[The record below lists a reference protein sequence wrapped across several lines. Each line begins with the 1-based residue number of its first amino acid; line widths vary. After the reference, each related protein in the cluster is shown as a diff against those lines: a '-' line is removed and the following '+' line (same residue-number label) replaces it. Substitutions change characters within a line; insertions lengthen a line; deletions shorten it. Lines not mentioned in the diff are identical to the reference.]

1 VAVHGYRVAVVTGAS
16 RGIGAAIVRALV
28 PLGIEVHAVAR
39 SKEKL
44 DRLAAE
50 TGCLPHAL
58 DLTDRAALHD
68 LFGRLEADILVNNLG
83 AVTTLKPTHEADPAD
98 LDAMIELNLATAC
111 QALRG
116 ALPGMIARDRGH
128 VFLLGSIAG
137 VHILPGLPVYGATK
151 AAIHSLTHGLRLELV
166 GKRIRVTEI
175 LPGRVETDIYVEAY
189 GGDRA
194 AAYERLF
201 DRYESLQP
209 EDVANGLVYALTAP
223 PHVNVSH
230 LEIVPTMQA
239 LGGNQFPATRG

>member
-1 VAVHGYRVAVVTGAS
+1 MAVNGYRTAVVTGAS
-16 RGIGAAIVRALV
+16 RGIGEAIVRALA
-28 PLGIEVHAVAR
+28 PLGLEVHAVAR
-39 SKEKL
+39 SRDKL

-50 TGCLPHAL
+50 TGCTPHAL

-68 LFGRLEADILVNNLG
+68 FFHGLEIDVLVNNLG

-98 LDAMIELNLATAC
+98 LDAMIELNLSTAF
-111 QALRG
+111 QALRA

-128 VFLLGSIAG
+128 VFLLGSVAG
-137 VHILPGLPVYGATK
+137 VHTLPGLPVYGATK

-175 LPGRVETDIYVEAY
+175 LPGRVQTDIYVDAF

-194 AAYERLF
+194 GAYGRLY
-201 DRYESLQP
+201 DNYESLLP
-209 EDVANGLVYALTAP
+209 EDIAAGLVYALTAP

-239 LGGNQFPATRG
+239 LGGNQFPPTKG